1 MFFGRNSELEK
12 LNNMWSSD
20 NFEFAVIYGRRRVGK
35 TTLIREFIK
44 EKNALFFAASE
55 STAQDN
61 LISLSRC
68 IGGKNK
74 APIFSD
80 YESALSDVFEQS
92 ERERLVFVIDEF
104 PYLAGAYRG
113 VSSLLQIL
121 IDHNKDTSK
130 LMLILCGSS
139 MSFMENQVLGYQ
151 SPLYGRRTAQL
162 KILPFTFFESLSFLE
177 NYTIIDKAVLYGITG
192 GVPEYLNKINSNKT
206 VQENIIDLFLT
217 PSGHFFEEPANLIK
231 QELREPSTY
240 NVLIEAI
247 ASGASRLN
255 EISTKCG
262 LESNKCAKYLTV
274 LISLGLISKEYPF
287 GETASKRSI
296 YKLEDFM
303 FRFWYRFVFPN
314 MSAITAGLAEAVYES
329 EVEEQLNAYMGFI
342 FEEICKQWLLEMAKI
357 KALPFFIG
365 NIGRWWGTNSQ
376 THSQEE
382 IDIMASRKDEV
393 LFAECKWRN
402 ADVDLEVFDNLKRK
416 SEMFNYHKKHL
427 YIFSK
432 NMFISKLLCMEY
444 EHEFVHLFTISEMI
458 DVLDKNGNSG
468 PSLPLQRQKTKTQLS
483 SFSVVEQYFVRNRPV
498 LGF

>member
-1 MFFGRNSELEK
+1 MFFGRTTELDK
-12 LNNMWSSD
+12 LENMWSSG

-35 TTLIREFIK
+35 TTLIRKFI
-44 EKNALFFAASE
+44 EGKNTLFFAASE

-68 IGGKNK
+68 IGGKNT
-74 APIFSD
+74 APVFLD

-92 ERERLVFVIDEF
+92 EHERLVFVIDEF

-113 VSSLLQIL
+113 ISSLLQIL

-139 MSFMENQVLGYQ
+139 MSFMENQILGYQ

-162 KILPFTFFESLSFLE
+162 KMLPFTFFESLPFLE
-177 NYTIIDKAVLYGITG
+177 NYAVIDKAVLYGVTG
-192 GVPEYLNKINSNKT
+192 GIPEYLNKIDAKKA

-240 NVLIEAI
+240 NVIIEAI

-262 LESNKCAKYLTV
+262 LESNKCAKYLV
-274 LISLGLISKEYPF
+274 ALISLGLITKEYPF
-287 GETASKRSI
+287 GETTSKRSI

-314 MSAITAGLAEAVYES
+314 MSAVIAGMGEAVYES
-329 EVEEQLNAYMGFI
+329 EVEEQLNAYMGFV
-342 FEEICKQWLLEMAKI
+342 FEEICKQWLFEMAKN

-365 NIGRWWGTNSQ
+365 NIGRWWGTNPL

-382 IDIMASRKDEV
+382 IDILASRKEEA

-402 ADVDLEVFDNLKRK
+402 AEVDLDILDNLKRK
-416 SEMFNYHKKHL
+416 SKMFSFKKTHFIIL
-427 YIFSK
+427 SK
-432 NMFISKLLCMEY
+432 SEFTDKLLCA
-444 EHEFVHLFTISEMI
+444 EHEQDSVQLFTISEMI
-458 DVLDKNGNSG
+458 GKLEKNGRSCRRE
-468 PSLPLQRQKTKTQLS
+468 PHSR
-483 SFSVVEQYFVRNRPV
+483 VV
-498 LGF
+498 

>member
-1 MFFGRNSELEK
+1 MFFGRNTELDK
-12 LNNMWSSD
+12 LENMWGSGD
-20 NFEFAVIYGRRRVGK
+20 FEFAVIYGRRRVGK

-44 EKNALFFAASE
+44 DKKALFFAASE

-61 LISLSRC
+61 LSSLSRC

-74 APIFSD
+74 APIFTD
-80 YESALSDVFEQS
+80 YENALSDIFEQS
-92 ERERLVFVIDEF
+92 EHARLVFVIDEF

-113 VSSLLQIL
+113 ISSLLQIL

-162 KILPFTFFESLSFLE
+162 KILPFTFFESLPFLE
-177 NYTIIDKAVLYGITG
+177 NYSVVDKAVLYGVTG
-192 GVPEYLNKINSNKT
+192 GVPEYLNKINPQKT
-206 VQENIIDLFLT
+206 IQENIIDLFLT

-240 NVLIEAI
+240 NVIIEAI

-262 LESNKCAKYLTV
+262 LESNKCAKYLTA
-274 LISLGLISKEYPF
+274 LISLGLITKEYPF

-314 MSAITAGLAEAVYES
+314 MSAVIAGLGESVYES
-329 EVEEQLNAYMGFI
+329 EVEEQLNAFMGFI
-342 FEEICKQWLLEMAKI
+342 FEEICKQWLFEMMKI

-365 NIGRWWGTNSQ
+365 NMGRWWGTNSL
-376 THSQEE
+376 TRSQEE
-382 IDIMASRKDEV
+382 IDIMASRKDEA
-393 LFAECKWRN
+393 LFAECRWRN
-402 ADVDLEVFDNLKRK
+402 AEADLDILDNLKRK
-416 SEMFNYHKKHL
+416 SEMFSFKKTHL
-427 YIFSK
+427 FIFSK
-432 NMFISKLLCMEY
+432 STFTDKLLCAGY
-444 EHEFVHLFTISEMI
+444 EQSTVRLFTISEMI
-458 DVLDKNGNSG
+458 DVLEKNGSAK
-468 PSLPLQRQKTKTQLS
+468 SL
-483 SFSVVEQYFVRNRPV
+483 V
-498 LGF
+498 GI